1 MFAIEAGIVSL
12 TRSSVNCYIYIYPV
26 KGTRGTW
33 NLRVFGALYGV
44 VYKLLAVD
52 VLQRERE
59 MRFRFLQTFDL
70 AIDGTRRDGKD
81 ERGSIALLV
90 STRADPAT

>member
-44 VYKLLAVD
+44 VYKLLVD
-52 VLQRERE
+52 VLQRE

-70 AIDGTRRDGKD
+70 AIDGTRRDGRG